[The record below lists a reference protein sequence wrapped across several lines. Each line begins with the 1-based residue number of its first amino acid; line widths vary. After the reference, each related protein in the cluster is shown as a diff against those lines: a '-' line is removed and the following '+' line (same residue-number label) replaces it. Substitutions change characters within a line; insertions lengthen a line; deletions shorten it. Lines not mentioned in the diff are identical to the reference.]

1 MNQVYHIVCLH
12 LVEVD
17 DVLEIP
23 RDDRIRSCHGGRG
36 HMGCVVDPSTAD
48 NPSLQVF
55 IAQGLNLSGDCDRQD
70 GVARESRE
78 DGLNSRRRIPELPYD
93 NVTDQQYVQP
103 CRISSK
109 SR

>member
-1 MNQVYHIVCLH
+1 
-12 LVEVD
+12 
-17 DVLEIP
+17 
-23 RDDRIRSCHGGRG
+23 
-36 HMGCVVDPSTAD
+36 
-48 NPSLQVF
+48 
-55 IAQGLNLSGDCDRQD
+55 
-70 GVARESRE
+70 VARESRE